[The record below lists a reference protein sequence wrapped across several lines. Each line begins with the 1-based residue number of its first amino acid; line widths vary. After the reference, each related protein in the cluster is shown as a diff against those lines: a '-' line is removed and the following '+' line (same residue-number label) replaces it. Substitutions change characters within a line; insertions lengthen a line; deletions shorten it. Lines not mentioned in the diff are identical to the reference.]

1 MKKRLKTV
9 GKLRTRSLFD
19 SESNYCFGEG
29 GAGTFSDGKLTCG
42 RNHPM
47 IRYLFERWVEFG
59 APENILFDAHPH
71 IGTDYLLVI
80 AKKMRDYLKSLG
92 TEFMFST
99 RFETFETS
107 DPSKTQST
115 KSRYKISLSDG
126 TNLHTDHLVMAVGH
140 SARDT
145 YEMLLGKVLLLS
157 QNLSL

>member
-1 MKKRLKTV
+1 M
-9 GKLRTRSLFD
+9 
-19 SESNYCFGEG
+19 
-29 GAGTFSDGKLTCG
+29 
-42 RNHPM
+42 
-47 IRYLFERWVEFG
+47 
-59 APENILFDAHPH
+59 FDAHPH

-92 TEFMFST
+92 TEIKFTT

-145 YEMLLGKVLLLS
+145 YEMLLEKGVAIEP
-157 QNLSL
+157 NLSL